1 MRPGNPET
9 LGATPDES
17 GTNFAVYSAVAE
29 NIELCLFDDAG
40 TQTQIILLP
49 EQSDGVW
56 HGYLPG
62 CAPGQRYGYRV
73 HGPFDPADGL
83 RCNAAKLLLD
93 PYAREIVGDFKWDP
107 AVYDYREKNGELQIN
122 RDDSAPFVPR
132 SVVRAAS
139 DEQMSDGPAISWGD
153 SIFYECNVRG
163 YTMRHPALDE
173 SERGTFDGLRHKDV
187 LAHLK
192 SLGVNTIELM
202 PVQTFID
209 EQHLA
214 KQKLR
219 NYWGYNTVG
228 FFAPMQRYARGDAVT
243 EFRDMV
249 RTLHDAGF
257 EVIMDV
263 AYNHTGEAD
272 HRGPSLCLRGLDN
285 RTYYRTEP
293 DDHGA
298 YVNDTGCG
306 NTINIDHIRVRQMI
320 LDSLDYWASDMGVDG
335 FRFDLATILGRR
347 GDGFTPTHPFLAD
360 ISNLSSL
367 RHVKL
372 IAEPWDPGP
381 GGYQLGHFPPR
392 WAEWNDRYRDSVRA
406 FWRGDPATSGE
417 LARRLHG
424 SSDLFE
430 SSQRPPFASV
440 NFVSAHDGF
449 TLMDVVSY
457 DQRHNEANGEDNRDG
472 HSANF
477 SSNYGVEG
485 STDDPAISEI
495 RRRQRLNML
504 ATLLFSQGTPM
515 LLAGDELGHTQQG
528 NNNAYAQDNET
539 SWLDW
544 SNADQEFIEQVRELL
559 LLRHESPLLRLESY
573 LHGSLDTGSSSI
585 RIDWCNQAGD
595 IKQEEEW
602 ASSRAFSV
610 LIAETKLNGSRN
622 AVAILINGAD
632 HENTLSLP
640 ALAQFSNWRLAFA
653 SCRQDEAVMAGLELS
668 LPAKCMALLFAES

>member
-107 AVYDYREKNGELQIN
+107 AVYDYREKNGALQIS
-122 RDDSAPFVPR
+122 RDDSAPYVPR

-298 YVNDTGCG
+298 YVNDTGCD
-306 NTINIDHIRVRQMI
+306 NTINIDHIRVRQII

>member
-1 MRPGNPET
+1 MQPGNPEI

-29 NIELCLFDDAG
+29 NVELCLFDGAG

-73 HGPFDPADGL
+73 HGPFDPANGL

-107 AVYDYREKNGELQIN
+107 AVYDYRETNGELQIN

-132 SVVRAAS
+132 SVVRAAF
-139 DEQMSDGPAISWGD
+139 DQPFPEPPAISWGD

-163 YTMRHPALDE
+163 FTMRHPALDE
-173 SERGTFDGLRHKDV
+173 SDRGTFNGLRHKDV

-214 KQKLR
+214 EQKLR
-219 NYWGYNTVG
+219 NFWGYNSVG
-228 FFAPMQRYARGDAVT
+228 FFAPMQRYARGDAVV
-243 EFRDMV
+243 EFSDMV

-272 HRGPSLCLRGLDN
+272 HRGPSLCFRGLDN

-406 FWRGDPATSGE
+406 FWRGDPGTSGE

-424 SSDLFE
+424 SADLFE

-440 NFVSAHDGF
+440 NFISAHDGF

-477 SSNYGVEG
+477 GSNHGIEG
-485 STDDPAISEI
+485 PTDDPTISEI

-515 LLAGDELGHTQQG
+515 LLAGDELGNTQRG
-528 NNNAYAQDNET
+528 NNNAYAQDNDT

-544 SNADQEFIEQVRELL
+544 SINDPEFVEQVRELI
-559 LLRHESPLLRLESY
+559 LLRREMPLLRLQSY
-573 LHGSLDTGSSSI
+573 LHGNLDTGSSSI
-585 RIDWCNQAGD
+585 RIDWCNQSGD
-595 IKQEEEW
+595 IKQDEEW

-610 LIAETKLNGSRN
+610 LITESKLNGSRE
-622 AVAILINGAD
+622 AAAILINGAD
-632 HENTLSLP
+632 QGNTLSLP
-640 ALAQFSNWRLAFA
+640 ALAQFSDWRLAFV
-653 SCRQDEAVMAGLELS
+653 SCREDEATMAGLEVS
-668 LPAKCMALLFAES
+668 LPAKCLALLSAES

>member
-1 MRPGNPET
+1 MQPGNPEI

-29 NIELCLFDDAG
+29 NVELCLFDDAG
-40 TQTQIILLP
+40 VQTQIILLP
-49 EQSDGVW
+49 EKSNGVW

-62 CAPGQRYGYRV
+62 CRPGQHYGYRV
-73 HGPFDPADGL
+73 HGPFDPSDGL

-93 PYAREIVGDFKWDP
+93 PYAREIVGDFEWNP
-107 AVYDYREKNGELQIN
+107 AVYDYRESNGELRIN
-122 RDDSAPFVPR
+122 REDSAPFVPR
-132 SVVRAAS
+132 SVVRAAF
-139 DEQMSDGPAISWGD
+139 DQPLPDGPAVSWGD

-163 YTMRHPALDE
+163 FTMRHPALDE
-173 SERGTFDGLRHKDV
+173 SDRGTFNGLRHKDV

-192 SLGVNTIELM
+192 SLGVNAIEIM

-214 KQKLR
+214 KQELK
-219 NYWGYNTVG
+219 NFWGYNTVG
-228 FFAPMQRYARGDAVT
+228 FFAPMQRYARGDAVA

-272 HRGPSLCLRGLDN
+272 HRGPSLCFRGLDN

-347 GDGFTPTHPFLAD
+347 GDGFTATHPFLAD
-360 ISNLSSL
+360 ISNLPSL

-424 SSDLFE
+424 SADLFE
-430 SSQRPPFASV
+430 SRQRPPFASV

-477 SSNYGVEG
+477 SSNHGVEG

-515 LLAGDELGHTQQG
+515 LLAGDELGHTQRG
-528 NNNAYAQDNET
+528 NNNAYAQDNDT

-544 SNADQEFIEQVRELL
+544 SGDDPEFIEQVRELI
-559 LLRHESPLLRLESY
+559 LLRRETPLLRLQSY
-573 LHGSLDTGSSSI
+573 LHGNLDTGSSSI
-585 RIDWCNQAGD
+585 RIDWCNQSGD
-595 IKQEEEW
+595 IKQDAEW
-602 ASSRAFSV
+602 TTSRAFSV
-610 LIAETKLNGSRN
+610 LITETKLSGSRE
-622 AVAILINGAD
+622 AVAVLINGAD
-632 HENTLSLP
+632 HESTLSLP
-640 ALAQFSNWRLAFA
+640 ALAQFSNWRLAFV
-653 SCRQDEAVMAGLELS
+653 SCREDEATMTGLELS
-668 LPAKCMALLFAES
+668 LPAKCLALLTAES